1 MPTNNAG
8 SLADE
13 MERLRSGNESFLPEL
28 GKMNSRA
35 AFMDKH
41 FDTILNALRA
51 SPSVDQGVVQEDEAF
66 SAAVWDALKG
76 DHNDLR
82 KQAIIL
88 RAHRAALR
96 RFASPQTV
104 GEVGEDK
111 AGGLW
116 YRRWFKASVELNE
129 ALSRVAELERENFT
143 LAAGQCIVERGLLGD
158 EHGHQFCALTAERD
172 AALVRCEGLL
182 TRFLPAILHGDD
194 EHRAWLTAAVEAYL
208 ADQPIP
214 SPAGSG
220 RKDALIASLEARC
233 ERLEGVVKRAA
244 SDARLASDALG
255 NSGPEFRSV
264 REAFGIIR
272 DRARAALGEGGD
284 QTPPNSGTTLP

>member
-51 SPSVDQGVVQEDEAF
+51 SPSVDQGVVQEDRD
-66 SAAVWDALKG
+66 AAAAIASGFGCHATAEQIVAGRLDDDPSVQAL
-76 DHNDLR
+76 
-82 KQAIIL
+82 AC
-88 RAHRAALR
+88 HRH
-96 RFASPQTV
+96 RFASPQTA

-172 AALVRCEGLL
+172 AAL
-182 TRFLPAILHGDD
+182 
-194 EHRAWLTAAVEAYL
+194 
-208 ADQPIP
+208 
-214 SPAGSG
+214 
-220 RKDALIASLEARC
+220 ARC
-233 ERLEGVVKRAA
+233 ERLEGELENEREECANAADRAIK
-244 SDARLASDALG
+244 DFALTTAENKSPG
-255 NSGPEFRSV
+255 ACAAVAYN
-264 REAFGIIR
+264 AI
-272 DRARAALGEGGD
+272 RARAALGEGG
-284 QTPPNSGTTLP
+284 GR

>member
-104 GEVGEDK
+104 GEVGQLVEVLDARANGHSTIYNDYSLFAK
-111 AGGLW
+111 A
-116 YRRWFKASVELNE
+116 RDTIAS
-129 ALSRVAELERENFT
+129 
-143 LAAGQCIVERGLLGD
+143 
-158 EHGHQFCALTAERD
+158 LTAERD
-172 AALVRCEGLL
+172 AAL
-182 TRFLPAILHGDD
+182 
-194 EHRAWLTAAVEAYL
+194 
-208 ADQPIP
+208 
-214 SPAGSG
+214 
-220 RKDALIASLEARC
+220 ARC
-233 ERLEGVVKRAA
+233 EELRGALEKIATDPYQYGQR
-244 SDARLASDALG
+244 
-255 NSGPEFRSV
+255 
-264 REAFGIIR
+264 IR
-272 DRARAALGEGGD
+272 RMKEIARAALGEGG
-284 QTPPNSGTTLP
+284 GR